1 MADKNIKYDT
11 DFIEK
16 RTDGKVP
23 SVLPVLLARRSH
35 RSLTGTPISDEDL
48 RALFEAA
55 RWSPSHYNVQNWRFT
70 YSKRGSPSWEGYL
83 GTLWEG
89 NIAWAKDAAALVVV
103 LSKKSYVYN
112 DRTEVLHSHSF
123 EAGAAFM
130 ALSLEGT
137 ARGLAVHAMGGF
149 DDAKVREV
157 IGLTGNE
164 EYQVEAVLAV
174 GNPKAGGVEYI
185 TKRREVEQFTSEG
198 KFVEKVEAKP
208 FF

>member
-1 MADKNIKYDT
+1 MTDKLTYLAQQCPKLALHLLQT
-11 DFIEK
+11 
-16 RTDGKVP
+16 RLALLGG
-23 SVLPVLLARRSH
+23 LPGHPVGGEH
-35 RSLTGTPISDEDL
+35 R
-48 RALFEAA
+48 
-55 RWSPSHYNVQNWRFT
+55 
-70 YSKRGSPSWEGYL
+70 L
-83 GTLWEG
+83 GQ
-89 NIAWAKDAAALVVV
+89 DAAALVVV
-103 LSKKSYVYN
+103 LSKKSYEYN